1 MTGLIQSLSV
11 ESRLFLRSSK
21 AGATISGEAQRPRPR
36 IQSLSDLIFGL
47 ALSIGALNLI
57 ANRPNDT
64 QALFG
69 NIATFGFSFLILI
82 FVWFR
87 YTETMSVLPVE
98 TGRTRSLNTIMLF
111 LVAIEPYLFNQLSFG
126 LNAVASSPLPQD
138 VASATYGLDL
148 GAIWIILAAF
158 THILTIEERNLVAP
172 DLVHKYRLMRNLE
185 IIVAAI
191 FFVSLL
197 PPFWTSLIGGTS
209 LRYVL
214 WGLTFFVRR
223 TGNLYSRLVSKKT
236 KS

>member
-1 MTGLIQSLSV
+1 
-11 ESRLFLRSSK
+11 
-21 AGATISGEAQRPRPR
+21 
-36 IQSLSDLIFGL
+36 
-47 ALSIGALNLI
+47 
-57 ANRPNDT
+57 
-64 QALFG
+64 
-69 NIATFGFSFLILI
+69 
-82 FVWFR
+82 
-87 YTETMSVLPVE
+87 MSVLPVE

-185 IIVAAI
+185 IIVAGI

-197 PPFWTSLIGGTS
+197 PPFWTTMIRGTS

>member
-1 MTGLIQSLSV
+1 M
-11 ESRLFLRSSK
+11 SS
-21 AGATISGEAQRPRPR
+21 EAQRPRPR

-57 ANRPNDT
+57 ANRPNT
-64 QALFG
+64 PQELFG

-98 TGRTRSLNTIMLF
+98 TARTRTLNTIMLF

-126 LNAVASSPLPQD
+126 FTPLASTSLPQD

-148 GAIWIILAAF
+148 AAIWTILAAF
-158 THILTIEERNLVAP
+158 THVLTIEERNLVAP
-172 DLVHKYRLMRNLE
+172 DLFRKYQLLRNLE

-191 FFVSLL
+191 FLVSVL
-197 PPFWTSLIGGTS
+197 PQFWTTMIGSTS

-223 TGNLYSRLVSKKT
+223 AGNLYSRLVKKR
-236 KS
+236 KL